1 MIGHHA
7 ALIYTMVLVAASD
20 GELNDAELAA
30 MGNLVET
37 MPVFRDYKSDHLTE
51 TTGDCAQVMTQD
63 NGLERVLD
71 QIQGNLPSRLAET
84 AYLIA
89 CEVAAADHALRQEE
103 LRVLE
108 LLRHRLDVDRLH
120 AAAIERAV
128 RARFMMAA

>member
-20 GELNDAELAA
+20 GELNDAELST

-37 MPVFRDYKSDHLTE
+37 LPAFHGYKSENLSE
-51 TTGDCAQVMTQD
+51 TTADCAAVMVGD
-63 NGLERVLD
+63 DGLDRVLD
-71 QIQGNLPSRLAET
+71 QIQTNTPSRLAET

-108 LLRHRLDVDRLH
+108 LLRHRLDIDRLH

-128 RARFMMAA
+128 RARSLTV

>member
-20 GELNDAELAA
+20 GELNDAELAT
-30 MGNLVET
+30 MGHLVET
-37 MPVFRDYKSDHLTE
+37 MPAFRGYKSEELSE
-51 TTGDCAQVMTQD
+51 TTGDCATVMGQD
-63 NGLERVLD
+63 DGLERVLE
-71 QIQGNLPSRLAET
+71 QIQANTPAKLAET

-108 LLRHRLDVDRLH
+108 LLRHRLDIDRLH

-128 RARFMMAA
+128 RARFAHT

>member
-20 GELNDAELAA
+20 GELNDAELST
-30 MGNLVET
+30 MGTLVET
-37 MPVFRDYKSDHLTE
+37 MPVFRGYDSNHLSD
-51 TTGDCAQVMTQD
+51 TTGDCAEVMTQD
-63 NGLERVLD
+63 NGLERALE
-71 QIQGNLPSRLAET
+71 QIQANLPAKLAET

-89 CEVAAADHALRQEE
+89 CEVAASDHALRQEE

-108 LLRHRLDVDRLH
+108 LLRHRLDIDRLH

-128 RARFMMAA
+128 RARFMHA

>member
-1 MIGHHA
+1 MIGHYA

-20 GELNDAELAA
+20 GELNDAELTT
-30 MGNLVET
+30 MGTLVET
-37 MPVFRDYKSDHLTE
+37 LPAFKGYKSDHLSDTTE
-51 TTGDCAQVMTQD
+51 DCATVMGQD
-63 NGLERVLD
+63 NGLEKVLE
-71 QIQGNLPSRLAET
+71 QIQANTPAKLAET

-108 LLRHRLDVDRLH
+108 LLRHRLDIDRLH

-128 RARFMMAA
+128 RARFAHL